1 MLFIIIYSI
10 WNYNKY
16 NNKSSIRNRGVF
28 HEKIFLFKD
37 DAITLITKQIIS
49 TGNVGVSYN
58 LIYYMFYYFITAI
71 K

>member
-1 MLFIIIYSI
+1 M
-10 WNYNKY
+10 
-16 NNKSSIRNRGVF
+16 GVF